1 MPSNDNA
8 KRPAGSV
15 SRPASPEPA
24 SKTKPAASVKERPGQ
39 PAATPRTTGSVVTRR
54 QARARERALARKRR
68 NNTIFGVIA
77 AIVVVAAFVLLLKG
91 LGGTKTKAANTGSKG
106 ACSTATSTPVN
117 GPTAVQTPSAT
128 PPALPANAKVVNG
141 DQGLQYVDITPGCG
155 TAVQQGDTV
164 NVIYTGWLQSNGK
177 MFDSSLNHMDQMAN
191 GVFQVQNIGQAQ
203 LIQGWNIGIIGM
215 KPGMTRR
222 LIIPAALGY
231 GAAGSPP
238 TIPANATLIFDITLV
253 SIG

>member
-1 MPSNDNA
+1 MPSNDNV
-8 KRPAGSV
+8 KRPAGSEA
-15 SRPASPEPA
+15 RPAKPVPSA
-24 SKTKPAASVKERPGQ
+24 ATKFAGASVKERPGQ
-39 PAATPRTTGSVVTRR
+39 PAGSPRTTGSVVTRR
-54 QARARERALARKRR
+54 QSRARERALARKRR
-68 NNTIFGVIA
+68 NNTIGAFLAVIVVIA
-77 AIVVVAAFVLLLKG
+77 AFILLLRSLHGAKA
-91 LGGTKTKAANTGSKG
+91 KTAHSGAA
-106 ACSTATSTPVN
+106 CPTATVVN

-128 PPALPANAKVVNG
+128 PPALPASAKTING

-177 MFDSSLNHMDQMAN
+177 LFDSSLNHMDQMAN

-231 GAAGSPP
+231 GAQGSPP